1 MTTYPVDFVGGGRG
15 KGSNDLCIVVA
26 IAQSNTG
33 QGCVFSDCF
42 IVAYDFLEFECKS
55 KLTLA

>member
-1 MTTYPVDFVGGGRG
+1 MSTYPVDFVGGSGG
-15 KGSNDLCIVVA
+15 KGCDDLCIVVA
-26 IAQSNTG
+26 VAESNTS
-33 QGCVFSDCF
+33 QRSVFSDSF